1 MKTIIAVICAVALAG
16 CTLFDDRP
24 DNSCK
29 TSNDCFVAQ
38 GEVCNTTTKKCEVDV
53 EPDAGP

>member
-1 MKTIIAVICAVALAG
+1 VKTIIAMICAVALAG

-29 TSNDCFVAQ
+29 SNNDCFQAQ
-38 GEVCNTTTKKCEVDV
+38 GEVCNMTTKTCEV